1 METPNSNGIVTL
13 DRFNGLLDIVV
24 GKIQADE
31 EFQPDTILALSTG
44 GFPVAAA
51 LAKRLAVRS
60 RDVVG
65 MPVHKDED
73 NDYHLDDRIVSLGSC
88 VGRQVLVVDEA
99 SNRGL
104 LTGKA
109 VDAVVERGGVAK
121 SCVLIAW
128 EGGVQPD
135 FVAET
140 CEGKPPKF
148 YWEPVAQ

>member
-1 METPNSNGIVTL
+1 MSNGIVTL
-13 DRFNGLLDIVV
+13 ERFNGLLDVV
-24 GKIQADE
+24 VNKIQADE
-31 EFQPDTILALSTG
+31 QFDPDTILALSTG

-51 LAKRLAVRS
+51 LAKRLGIRS

-65 MPVHKDED
+65 LPVYKDEFE
-73 NDYHLDDRIVSLGSC
+73 DYHLDDRIVSLASC
-88 VGRQVLVVDEA
+88 VGRAVLVVDEA

-109 VDAVVERGGVAK
+109 VDAVAERGGIAK

-140 CEGKPPKF
+140 CTGKPPKF
-148 YWEPVAQ
+148 YWEPVASQ

>member
-1 METPNSNGIVTL
+1 METLSNGIVTL
-13 DRFNGLLDIVV
+13 DKFNGLLDIVV
-24 GKIQADE
+24 GQIQADE
-31 EFQPDTILALSTG
+31 QFDPNTILALSTG

-51 LAKRLAVRS
+51 LAKLLGIRS

-65 MPVHKDED
+65 LPVYKDDDE
-73 NDYHLDDRIVSLGSC
+73 DYHLDENLVSLRSC

-99 SNRGL
+99 SHRGL
-104 LTGKA
+104 LTRKA
-109 VDAVVERGGVAK
+109 VDAVTKLGGIAK

-128 EGGVQPD
+128 EGGIQPD

-140 CEGKPPKF
+140 CPGKPPKF

>member
-1 METPNSNGIVTL
+1 METQNSGIVTL
-13 DRFNGLLDIVV
+13 DRFNGLLDVV
-24 GKIQADE
+24 IGKIQADE
-31 EFQPDTILALSTG
+31 QFDPDTILALSTG

-51 LAKRLAVRS
+51 LAKRLGIRS

-65 MPVHKDED
+65 LPVYKDEAE
-73 NDYHLDDRIVSLGSC
+73 DYHLDDRIVQLGSC
-88 VGRQVLVVDEA
+88 AGRQVLVVDEA

-109 VDAVVERGGVAK
+109 VDAVVEHGGIAK

-140 CEGKPPKF
+140 CTGKPPKF